1 MAVLSNRY
9 SYIVPK
15 YINGI
20 FYGRTVVLEDETR
33 WIIAQRDNYALAIS
47 DGLLEV
53 SVDGSVTWSNSLV
66 YDTSKIINAYIFRN
80 GNIFFTTTD
89 NKIFLTNYNLVEP
102 VEKTMYDLD
111 GVTPYTIHTPA
122 NADYAGRYFYTHK
135 YMSDTTATDMLV
147 FGNYCNVNLGAC
159 PVAIYC
165 TEDFGVTFKVI
176 YKFGQNPAYR
186 DNGTSTG
193 SSSTGT
199 LLGDASNPIV
209 TRHIHGVEYNEDGGY
224 FVSFTGD
231 SNKTSPVADEIHW
244 MKHTPPSGE
253 TGWVHEEYDFGAP
266 IEQTSRLKV
275 GEGFFYNNYLYYG
288 SDNTGATDGTQN
300 GLWRVYADDI
310 EDLNLHVRLIK
321 PDNPKD
327 VYSCVKLDK
336 NTNNIL
342 ITAANYDD
350 VDVKIRYLIISEN
363 LGLGNRQTH
372 EFTGAD
378 FIRLSSPSSLGFFR
392 LDWSK
397 FAVLKGRSF
406 LIKAGDNLFNN
417 I

>member
-1 MAVLSNRY
+1 MRMLKNISLPN
-9 SYIVPK
+9 K
-15 YINGI
+15 IN
-20 FYGRTVVLEDETR
+20 YENTVVSQDLTR
-33 WIIAQRDNYALAIS
+33 WIIAQRDNFAFAIK
-47 DGLLEV
+47 DDLLEV
-53 SVDGSVTWSNSLV
+53 SIDSSETWITSLV

-80 GNIFFTTTD
+80 GNIFFTTID
-89 NKIFLTNYNLVEP
+89 NKIFLTNYNLDEP
-102 VEKTMYDLD
+102 VEKIMMDVD

-122 NADYAGRYFYTHK
+122 NALYPGRYFYTHK

-147 FGNYCNVNLGAC
+147 FGNYCNVNFGAC

-165 TEDFGVTFKVI
+165 TEDFGETFKVI

-186 DNGTSTG
+186 DNGTSTA

-209 TRHIHGVEYNEDGGY
+209 TRHIHGVEYNEVGGY

-231 SNKTSPVADEIHW
+231 SNKTSPIADEIHW

-253 TGWVHEEYDFGAP
+253 TGWIHEEYDFGAP

-275 GEGFFYNNYLYYG
+275 GEGFFYNNYLWYG
-288 SDNTGATDGTQN
+288 SDNTGTTDGTQN

-310 EDLNLHVRLIK
+310 EDLSKHTRVIT
-321 PDNPKD
+321 PTNPKD

-336 NTNNIL
+336 TTNNIL
-342 ITAANYDD
+342 ITAANYEDAL
-350 VDVKIRYLIISEN
+350 VTIRYLIIAKDFGFGS
-363 LGLGNRQTH
+363 RQTH
-372 EFTGAD
+372 EFSGAD
-378 FIRLSSPSSLGFFR
+378 FIRLSSPSEKGFFR

-397 FAVLKGRSF
+397 FTVLKGRSF

-417 I
+417 K